1 MSASVEHNPAR
12 AIPRLTPA
20 QSRWLSACAR
30 LAGPRLRMAV
40 AAPLL
45 SGALLLAQAWLL
57 ARAIDKA
64 VAGQAGL
71 SALAPDIA
79 AIAALVVARAALA
92 WLAERAGSRAAETVK
107 ARLRRALLAS
117 VLARGTD
124 WSRARASGEIAG
136 ALVEQVDALEGYFAR
151 FLPAMVAAAA
161 LPPAF
166 ALALLPV
173 DWVVGSLLLATA
185 PLIPLFMA
193 LVGWGAEAASRRH
206 LHAFARLSGFFADR
220 VRGLSTLK
228 LYGRAQAEA
237 ETVARASAALRD
249 RTLAV
254 LRIAFLSSA
263 VLEFFAALGVAGVA
277 LYVGLTYLGFLDLRG
292 DALGLQAGL
301 FCLLMAPEVYWPLR
315 QLAAHYHD
323 RAAARAAVAELDRI
337 FGGLPAGGAMA
348 QAPETAVGAAGA
360 PGCAGPADLQVRALV
375 VRVAG
380 RDRPVLAG
388 ADFCLPAGAW
398 VALTGDSGAGKTTL
412 LEALARLRAHQGEI
426 VLDGR
431 PLQDWPEAA
440 LRGRVALIPQR
451 PYLHPGSIAEN
462 IALADPQAD
471 AARIAQAARM
481 ACVDEFADALPLGL
495 DTQVGPRGHG
505 LSGGQAQ
512 RVALAR
518 LYLRDPGL
526 ILLDEPTAHL
536 DAATRDRVLDQLL
549 AFARG
554 RTLLVATH
562 DGEVMRRLPL
572 RLHLQDGALHA
583 VPLPSGK
590 RESR

>member
-1 MSASVEHNPAR
+1 
-12 AIPRLTPA
+12 
-20 QSRWLSACAR
+20 
-30 LAGPRLRMAV
+30 
-40 AAPLL
+40 
-45 SGALLLAQAWLL
+45 
-57 ARAIDKA
+57 
-64 VAGQAGL
+64 
-71 SALAPDIA
+71 
-79 AIAALVVARAALA
+79 
-92 WLAERAGSRAAETVK
+92 
-107 ARLRRALLAS
+107 
-117 VLARGTD
+117 
-124 WSRARASGEIAG
+124 
-136 ALVEQVDALEGYFAR
+136 
-151 FLPAMVAAAA
+151 
-161 LPPAF
+161 
-166 ALALLPV
+166 
-173 DWVVGSLLLATA
+173 
-185 PLIPLFMA
+185 
-193 LVGWGAEAASRRH
+193 
-206 LHAFARLSGFFADR
+206 
-220 VRGLSTLK
+220 
-228 LYGRAQAEA
+228 
-237 ETVARASAALRD
+237 
-249 RTLAV
+249 
-254 LRIAFLSSA
+254 
-263 VLEFFAALGVAGVA
+263 
-277 LYVGLTYLGFLDLRG
+277 
-292 DALGLQAGL
+292 
-301 FCLLMAPEVYWPLR
+301 
-315 QLAAHYHD
+315 
-323 RAAARAAVAELDRI
+323 
-337 FGGLPAGGAMA
+337 
-348 QAPETAVGAAGA
+348 
-360 PGCAGPADLQVRALV
+360 V

-572 RLHLQDGALHA
+572 RLHVQDGALHA